1 MDRFLT
7 ATATAED
14 WAHAAKEC
22 CDGLGAI
29 PTPAPGQALVGF
41 VYMTDGL
48 SADTSSILTY
58 LRQKTGVQHWCGT
71 TGIGILANN
80 WECHDTPG
88 LAVMVC
94 EFPEAGFHVFS
105 GVLSDFQELP
115 AETRAW
121 MKEPT
126 PGFGIVHGDPT
137 NESIGDAIQSLA
149 QGLAQGSDR
158 AFGGGFLV
166 GGLSASRGENYQIAD
181 RLTGGGA
188 SGIAFGPGVEVA
200 TGLSQGCN
208 PLGGTHLVTD
218 AVDNVIMA
226 LDGEPAL
233 DVLKEDVGELLA
245 RDLQRISGYVHVG
258 MPVTGSDTGDYMVRN
273 LVALD
278 PERGWL
284 AIAGN
289 VTPGDRIIF
298 VRRDPASARE
308 DMDRMLNDMKSRIP
322 GEPKGGLYF
331 SCVARG
337 PNMFGAQG
345 EEARMIHNILGD
357 VPLVGFFGN
366 GEVSDARLYAYTGVL
381 ALFF

>member
-1 MDRFLT
+1 MDRFLS
-7 ATATAED
+7 ASANADD

-22 CDGLGAI
+22 CDGLGAM
-29 PTPAPGQALVGF
+29 PTPEPGNDLVGF
-41 VYMTDGL
+41 LYLTDGL
-48 SADTSSILTY
+48 AADSSSILTY
-58 LRQKTGVQHWCGT
+58 MRQKTGVQHWCGT
-71 TGIGILANN
+71 TGIGIISNN

-88 LAVMVC
+88 LAVMVG
-94 EFPEAGFHVFS
+94 EFPRSSFHIFS
-105 GVLSDFQELP
+105 GVISDYQELP
-115 AETRAW
+115 AATRGWMDET
-121 MKEPT
+121 T

-137 NESIGDAIQSLA
+137 NESIGDVINSLA
-149 QGLAQGSDR
+149 LGIGGT
-158 AFGGGFLV
+158 FGGGFLV

-181 RLTGGGA
+181 RITGGGA

-208 PLGGTHLVTD
+208 PLGPTHLVTD
-218 AVDNVIMA
+218 AVDNVLMG
-226 LDGEPAL
+226 LDGNMAL

-245 RDLQRISGYVHVG
+245 RDLQRIAGYVHVG
-258 MPVTGSDTGDYMVRN
+258 LPVMGSDTGDYMVRN

-284 AIAGN
+284 AIGGN

-298 VRRDPASARE
+298 VRRDPASARA

-322 GEPKGGLYF
+322 TEPKGGLYF
-331 SCVARG
+331 SCVSRG

-345 EEARMIHNILGD
+345 EEARMINNILGD

-366 GEVSDARLYAYTGVL
+366 GEISDARLYAYTGVL

>member
-1 MDRFLT
+1 
-7 ATATAED
+7 
-14 WAHAAKEC
+14 
-22 CDGLGAI
+22 
-29 PTPAPGQALVGF
+29 
-41 VYMTDGL
+41 
-48 SADTSSILTY
+48 
-58 LRQKTGVQHWCGT
+58 
-71 TGIGILANN
+71 
-80 WECHDTPG
+80 
-88 LAVMVC
+88 
-94 EFPEAGFHVFS
+94 
-105 GVLSDFQELP
+105 
-115 AETRAW
+115 
-121 MKEPT
+121 
-126 PGFGIVHGDPT
+126 
-137 NESIGDAIQSLA
+137 
-149 QGLAQGSDR
+149 
-158 AFGGGFLV
+158 
-166 GGLSASRGENYQIAD
+166 
-181 RLTGGGA
+181 
-188 SGIAFGPGVEVA
+188 
-200 TGLSQGCN
+200 
-208 PLGGTHLVTD
+208 
-218 AVDNVIMA
+218 
-226 LDGEPAL
+226 
-233 DVLKEDVGELLA
+233 
-245 RDLQRISGYVHVG
+245 
-258 MPVTGSDTGDYMVRN
+258 DYMVRN